1 MKGKRNRL
9 LLWRQIKAN
18 FSKELISQRDAEK
31 SFCPSEVVSLG
42 MEWRS
47 RMETVLQV
55 STELVESGNLW
66 RYSKVSPYICLA
78 PKNPFT
84 SNSNLI
90 PI

>member
-1 MKGKRNRL
+1 M
-9 LLWRQIKAN
+9 
-18 FSKELISQRDAEK
+18 SQRDAEK

-55 STELVESGNLW
+55 STELVESGNFW
-66 RYSKVSPYICLA
+66 RYSEVSPYIRLA

-84 SNSNLI
+84 SNSNLRTSTVESFNDCNNDF
-90 PI
+90 